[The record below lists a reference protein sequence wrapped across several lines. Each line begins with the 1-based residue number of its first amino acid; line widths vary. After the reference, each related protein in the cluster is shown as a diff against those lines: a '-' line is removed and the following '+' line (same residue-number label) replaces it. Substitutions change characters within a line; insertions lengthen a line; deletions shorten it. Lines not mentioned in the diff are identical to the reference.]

1 MPLRATVTWI
11 NISAQDYRV
20 KSQSFDNPVF
30 NETVALGDVVG
41 MAFVKPITSTTTMV
55 SSPVFSLNKF
65 PTTDIVTIGDNIIT
79 ATVYKRLITSTITLS
94 DVVNSVNAG
103 VVDTDIT
110 TLSSIT
116 GLSFSRPIPDT
127 VAFSDLVANLL
138 AKIELSTFGFT
149 DSEVLSFG
157 KNQPDSVTVGD
168 SDIFEFGKNE
178 PDSLTVADSQTFS
191 HAKVLGSAFTLSS
204 LVGVGNEFLE
214 DDTDLLSFS
223 DTIVIS
229 RVHGRALGNMVLGS
243 TTFN

>member
-55 SSPVFSLNKF
+55 SSPIFSLNKF

-116 GLSFSRPIPDT
+116 GFSFSRPIPDS
-127 VAFSDLVANLL
+127 V
-138 AKIELSTFGFT
+138 
-149 DSEVLSFG
+149 SF
-157 KNQPDSVTVGD
+157 
-168 SDIFEFGKNE
+168 
-178 PDSLTVADSQTFS
+178 ADSQTFS